1 MELTLKQKTAFGI
14 GAVGKD
20 MVYALSASYVMYYY
34 QDVLGLSASF
44 VGVVLMAARFF
55 DAFNDPFM
63 GVLVAKTRTRWGR
76 FRPWIFSGTLLNAL
90 VLYALFAAPVLD
102 EAALMVYFSVV
113 YILWGVTY
121 TMMDIPYWS
130 MIPAVTRTPKDRENL
145 SMVGRT
151 CAGVGSAL
159 IAMFTML
166 LVGALG
172 GNSER
177 AGFRW
182 VALIVSVLFVVTE
195 LVCCAAMR
203 ETTPSEMKTAT
214 VKEMFSAL
222 FRNDQAM
229 VVVGSIVLINS
240 ALYLTSNFIIYFFKY
255 DLGGA
260 GWKATYT
267 LFSTVGGAAQILGM
281 MVLYP
286 LLRKKFSSTQV
297 FHLSL
302 VLALCGYGTLLVF
315 CLTGLSHSLVLALC
329 GYGTLLVFCLTGLS
343 HSLALLCIPGVVVFA
358 CNGMLSVLTTL
369 FLSNSVDYGQL
380 KTGRREE
387 SVIFSMQ
394 TFVVKA
400 ASGVAVFLTGIG
412 LDLIGLV
419 GNTEETGPVAV
430 QSAGTLLG
438 LRLMMTVLPML
449 VLAGVL
455 VLFRR
460 KFVLTDARAA
470 EISAQLHGEETH
482 HD

>member
-1 MELTLKQKTAFGI
+1 
-14 GAVGKD
+14 

-34 QDVLGLSASF
+34 QDVLGLPATF
-44 VGVVLMAARFF
+44 VGLILMIARVF

-76 FRPWIFSGTLLNAL
+76 FRPWILSGTVLNAV
-90 VLYALFAAPVLD
+90 VLYALFAAPVLEGAD
-102 EAALMVYFSVV
+102 MMVYFSVI

-130 MIPAVTRTPKDRENL
+130 MIPAVTRTPADRENL
-145 SMVGRT
+145 SVVGRT

-172 GNSER
+172 GESER
-177 AGFRW
+177 TGFRW
-182 VALIVSVLFVVTE
+182 IALLVAVIFVVTE
-195 LVCCAAMR
+195 AICCASVK
-203 ETTPSEMKTAT
+203 ETGSAEIKTAT
-214 VKEMFSAL
+214 VGEMFKAL
-222 FRNDQAM
+222 FSNDQAL

-255 DLGGA
+255 DFGGT
-260 GWKATYT
+260 GWKRQ
-267 LFSTVGGAAQILGM
+267 LHTVLDHRRCGTDPRHDGPLSGAAQKLSNTAVFTVSLG
-281 MVLYP
+281 
-286 LLRKKFSSTQV
+286 
-297 FHLSL
+297 
-302 VLALCGYGTLLVF
+302 LALGGYAVLLLL
-315 CLTGLSHSLVLALC
+315 CLTGFS
-329 GYGTLLVFCLTGLS
+329 G
-343 HSLALLCIPGVVVFA
+343 SLALLCVPGVVVFA

-412 LDLIGLV
+412 LI
-419 GNTEETGPVAV
+419 
-430 QSAGTLLG
+430 
-438 LRLMMTVLPML
+438 
-449 VLAGVL
+449 
-455 VLFRR
+455 
-460 KFVLTDARAA
+460 
-470 EISAQLHGEETH
+470 
-482 HD
+482 